1 MFSGSSNDNNL
12 YFNLINSDSYLE
24 IISQSVPFFCFFI
37 DNENLMNHNY
47 FLIEIRYIHN
57 NNTNLFR
64 RNKFVLFNLKI
75 NMYYNYQS
83 KNHNYFIQNTKFI
96 FNNCLSHSFND
107 DTFICVEIL

>member
-1 MFSGSSNDNNL
+1 M
-12 YFNLINSDSYLE
+12 
-24 IISQSVPFFCFFI
+24 

-83 KNHNYFIQNTKFI
+83 KNHNYFIQNLYLIIVYLIHLMMILLFVWKIYKYHWFI
-96 FNNCLSHSFND
+96 IFLNFFFFLISFKYFFKI
-107 DTFICVEIL
+107 FIKK